1 MDSVFLTKVYE
12 EKGYNEFVKCV
23 ELAREVDKDKLS
35 TFSQEELL
43 QKIHFLEKSNELY
56 QREIENMKNPIIK
69 EKTILETPLSTQSGA
84 MNIKNQSSKS
94 KQYSQALLTILK
106 KNTVETTSSPKVVVD
121 KKKNLIHQVLHMDRE
136 YENMEIRI
144 KQLKVGTNEY
154 VRMRTEMNKLEKEMS
169 VLISRMATLAR
180 RGHEASKIP
189 EESSMTVG
197 TFIDGTEVKLHRF
210 TRNLFTEDVMDE
222 NGDILNIDFIKF
234 YQTYEKKLGS
244 HDVIWY
250 SLSEKGKIHFQ
261 NCLDDSKLSKFIDLA
276 TFELLD
282 KVVPMKSTKK

>member
-12 EKGYNEFVKCV
+12 EKGYDEFVKCV
-23 ELAREVDKDKLS
+23 DLAREVDKEKLS

-43 QKIHFLEKSNELY
+43 QKIQFLEKSNELF
-56 QREIENMKNPIIK
+56 QREIENMKKPVVK
-69 EKTILETPLSTQSGA
+69 PEEATPLPSS
-84 MNIKNQSSKS
+84 MEVIQSSKS

-106 KNTVETTSSPKVVVD
+106 KNTPEATATPRVVID
-121 KKKNLIHQVLHMDRE
+121 TKKNIIHQVLQMDTQ
-136 YENMEIRI
+136 YENMDTRAQ
-144 KQLKVGTNEY
+144 QLKVGTNEY

-197 TFIDGTEVKLHRF
+197 SFLDGTQVKLHRF
-210 TRNLFTEDVMDE
+210 TRNLFTEDIMDE
-222 NGDILNIDFIKF
+222 NGDILNVDFIKF
-234 YQTYEKKLGS
+234 YQTYEKKLGQ

-250 SLSEKGKIHFQ
+250 CLTEKGKTHFQ
-261 NCLDDSKLSKFIDLA
+261 KCIENSTLSKFVELA
-276 TFELLD
+276 TYDLLD
-282 KVVPMKSTKK
+282 RVVPMKSNKK

>member
-12 EKGYNEFVKCV
+12 EKGYDEFVKCV
-23 ELAREVDKDKLS
+23 DLAREVDKEKLS

-43 QKIHFLEKSNELY
+43 LKIQFLEKSNELF
-56 QREIENMKNPIIK
+56 QREIENIK
-69 EKTILETPLSTQSGA
+69 QPLVKPEEVVSPTPLPTSTEV
-84 MNIKNQSSKS
+84 IQSSKS

-106 KNTVETTSSPKVVVD
+106 KNTPDATATPKIVID
-121 KKKNLIHQVLHMDRE
+121 TKKNIIHQVLQMDSQ
-136 YENMEIRI
+136 YENMDTRSQ
-144 KQLKVGTNEY
+144 QLKVGTNEY

-197 TFIDGTEVKLHRF
+197 SFLDGTQVKLHRF
-210 TRNLFTEDVMDE
+210 TRNLFTEDIMDE
-222 NGDILNIDFIKF
+222 NGDILNVDFIKF
-234 YQTYEKKLGS
+234 YQTYEKKLGQ

-250 SLSEKGKIHFQ
+250 CLTEKGISHFKK
-261 NCLDDSKLSKFIDLA
+261 CIEDSTLSKFVDLA
-276 TFELLD
+276 TYDLLD
-282 KVVPMKSTKK
+282 NVVPIKSNNKKK